1 MIHDIRLA
9 LLCMALLCSVGA
21 LGAMGAALLGAPV
34 WAWETPARVLFAVVV
49 GLVVALIVVW
59 RET

>member
-1 MIHDIRLA
+1 MNEIRLA
-9 LLCMALLCSVGA
+9 LLCIALLASVGA
-21 LGAMGAALLGAPV
+21 LGAMGAALLGSPV
-34 WAWETPARVLFAVVV
+34 WTWETPARVLFAVVV

>member
-1 MIHDIRLA
+1 MSITTHYGDCRAVLVAVGSLA
-9 LLCMALLCSVGA
+9 ALA
-21 LGAMGAALLGAPV
+21 TALLGAPV